1 MRRVRPVRAT
11 TAAVGALA
19 GACLAVSGC
28 GTAGTGA
35 RNEGPAPSPSTRAV
49 STQSA
54 PPLALDKPALA
65 TMVRRDSSVS
75 RDVRE
80 DLVPCVGPVRARR
93 SAAGAVSGAGDEGG
107 GGDDGAGAGDGTARP
122 TEGPKTGTP
131 PSGPRSPRTA
141 GTDDYPVAVESGN
154 LTAGDGPDLV
164 VNVTTCGNGL
174 GVAAY
179 VYRMVKGKYQNVFAD
194 ERPPVY
200 GSVDGGR
207 LEITHEVYEMNDPVS
222 SPVGQESATY
232 VWRGGRFVQVAR
244 EYADFGSKTPTVVAE
259 PTATAPAPRPDS
271 DPLDPGV
278 PTPAD
283 TSGATAAPSEQP
295 TATAGVPAA
304 GGASPTPSPA
314 GG

>member
-1 MRRVRPVRAT
+1 MRHASAA
-11 TAAVGALA
+11 TAAMGALTS
-19 GACLAVSGC
+19 ACFVVAGC
-28 GTAGTGA
+28 GAAETGA

-54 PPLALDKPALA
+54 PALARDKRALA

-80 DLVPCVGPVRARR
+80 DLVPCGTSLPARR
-93 SAAGAVSGAGDEGG
+93 SASDAASGAD
-107 GGDDGAGAGDGTARP
+107 AGAGSRAASRAASRAGKDTTAGPARDRTPP
-122 TEGPKTGTP
+122 TTP
-131 PSGPRSPRTA
+131 PSEPRRGDP
-141 GTDDYPVAVESGN
+141 DDYPVSIDSGN

-200 GSVDGGR
+200 GSVEGGQ
-207 LEITHEVYEMNDPVS
+207 LEITHEVYEMNDPTS
-222 SPVGQESATY
+222 SPVGQESVTY
-232 VWRGGRFVQVAR
+232 AWRGGRFVQVAR
-244 EYADFGSKTPTVVAE
+244 EYADFGSKMPTVVPE
-259 PTATAPAPRPDS
+259 PTSTDPAPRPDS
-271 DPLDPGV
+271 DPLDPGL
-278 PTPAD
+278 P
-283 TSGATAAPSEQP
+283 SATATQAAPSAQP
-295 TATAGVPAA
+295 TDSGLPALTAVP
-304 GGASPTPSPA
+304 PQTPA